1 MSGLFFED
9 FQEGQTFD
17 HALSRTVTEMD
28 NVLFSTL
35 TLNPQP
41 LHLDEEFA
49 KTTEFGQR
57 IVNSLFTLGLMIG
70 MTVGDTTLGTT
81 IANLGMNKVEFP
93 KPVFH
98 GDTIRA
104 RTIVRSLRASKSRP
118 SAGVVEFEH
127 QAFNQRSEMVAT
139 CMRAAFMRRR
149 PAA

>member
-1 MSGLFFED
+1 MATPAAQAAETCLLDPCRHTGAPRYRRNRAMSGLFFED

-57 IVNSLFTLGLMIG
+57 LGNSYFTLGPLIG
-70 MTVGDTTLGTT
+70 LAGGETTLGAT
-81 IANLGMNKVEFP
+81 
-93 KPVFH
+93 
-98 GDTIRA
+98 
-104 RTIVRSLRASKSRP
+104 
-118 SAGVVEFEH
+118 SA
-127 QAFNQRSEMVAT
+127 
-139 CMRAAFMRRR
+139 
-149 PAA
+149 